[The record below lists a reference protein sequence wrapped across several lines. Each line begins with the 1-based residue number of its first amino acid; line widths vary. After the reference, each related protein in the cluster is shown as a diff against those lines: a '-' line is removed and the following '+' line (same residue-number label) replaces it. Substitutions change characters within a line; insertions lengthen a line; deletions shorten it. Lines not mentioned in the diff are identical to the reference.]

1 MSKTLG
7 PKLRGLSTYEKEYIA
22 ILLAV
27 EQWRSYLQFQEF
39 VIATDH
45 QSLSHLNEQR
55 LHTHWQQKVFSKLLG
70 LKYRIVY
77 KKGLDNK
84 VADALSRNPSHCVEP
99 LPSAATCHAIS
110 AAQPKWLDE
119 VVASYDNDPFAK
131 ETIASLMLNPNVSP
145 DYQSGTD
152 TGTCIDIQSIRI

>member
-84 VADALSRNPSHCVEP
+84 VVDALSRNPSLC
-99 LPSAATCHAIS
+99 
-110 AAQPKWLDE
+110 
-119 VVASYDNDPFAK
+119 
-131 ETIASLMLNPNVSP
+131 
-145 DYQSGTD
+145 
-152 TGTCIDIQSIRI
+152 